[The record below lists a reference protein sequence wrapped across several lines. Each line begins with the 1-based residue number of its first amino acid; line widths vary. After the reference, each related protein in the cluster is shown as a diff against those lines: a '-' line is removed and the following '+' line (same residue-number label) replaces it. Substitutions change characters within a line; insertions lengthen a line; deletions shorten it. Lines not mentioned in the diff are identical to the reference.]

1 MEVLEKGMMLDGT
14 LIQIEEWSTD
24 YSFMP
29 YGSTLA
35 SYPKSKQTLDGSFSP
50 NRNERFRFELTFKS
64 YEDTKKAFDKL
75 INGEKQLNDYE
86 NNFKGKKE
94 YLECI

>member
-1 MEVLEKGMMLDGT
+1 MEVLEKGMMLDRT

-35 SYPKSKQTLDGSFSP
+35 LIQNLNKHWMVLFLLIVMKDLDS
-50 NRNERFRFELTFKS
+50 N
-64 YEDTKKAFDKL
+64 
-75 INGEKQLNDYE
+75 
-86 NNFKGKKE
+86 
-94 YLECI
+94 